1 MKYTEKEAKALLKV
15 MGFKVRQVDEW
26 SHRPD
31 AYFRYTAD
39 CASERFSGDTYVEL
53 LDYYFL
59 LEKRH
64 EQQRRQAG
72 DPVDWVREAAG
83 AL

>member
-1 MKYTEKEAKALLKV
+1 MKYTEEEAKALLKV
-15 MGFKVRQVDEW
+15 MGFEVRSVPEW
-26 SHRPD
+26 GHNPE

-39 CASERFSGDTYVEL
+39 SASERFSGDTYTEL

-72 DPVDWVREAAG
+72 DSDDWVRGTAG